1 MKLNLPQVK
10 TLYSPSILG
19 IVEEKSPTH
28 SRLRSEVSE
37 EVSNPSRA
45 MGQYPSAP
53 ILSIIPPASDKT
65 NPSEPKTSHVDNN
78 SPVQPAGDDWNFPDA
93 ADSDEE
99 IPAEATR
106 NSLSPPDNSRKS
118 QAGVIRSHHAGKGV
132 SANTEMD
139 TVYTEKL
146 VGGTAVTAS
155 SSPVTSSTTW
165 NTIDGASLVDDD
177 VISFEGTARGGGSIS
192 GSYTISDITSD
203 TIQDL
208 LTEITAAF
216 DSDISASIDSSG
228 QLVLTD
234 NYEGDSQISL
244 IFDYSETT
252 NQVDIFGDVLTTN
265 GDGQEGRFAM
275 AITAINNGSDQ
286 LELTNDSYGSDN
298 SFTIEE
304 DTDTGLWTGSQTT
317 PVDVDNG
324 LDVAGTIN
332 GEAATGNGQKLTGDE
347 DEASVDGL
355 VIKYTGSSTGD
366 VGEVTFT
373 AGVAELFE
381 RTLYNI
387 TDSYEG
393 YVAYKQDSLSDRI
406 DNLEDNIEA
415 TTDRLNLKMNS
426 MINRFV
432 LMELALSEVQNM
444 SSWLAGQLNAAESGW
459 V

>member
-1 MKLNLPQVK
+1 M
-10 TLYSPSILG
+10 
-19 IVEEKSPTH
+19 
-28 SRLRSEVSE
+28 
-37 EVSNPSRA
+37 
-45 MGQYPSAP
+45 
-53 ILSIIPPASDKT
+53 
-65 NPSEPKTSHVDNN
+65 
-78 SPVQPAGDDWNFPDA
+78 
-93 ADSDEE
+93 
-99 IPAEATR
+99 
-106 NSLSPPDNSRKS
+106 
-118 QAGVIRSHHAGKGV
+118 
-132 SANTEMD
+132 
-139 TVYTEKL
+139 
-146 VGGTAVTAS
+146 
-155 SSPVTSSTTW
+155 
-165 NTIDGASLVDDD
+165 
-177 VISFEGTARGGGSIS
+177 
-192 GSYTISDITSD
+192 
-203 TIQDL
+203 
-208 LTEITAAF
+208 
-216 DSDISASIDSSG
+216 
-228 QLVLTD
+228 
-234 NYEGDSQISL
+234 
-244 IFDYSETT
+244 
-252 NQVDIFGDVLTTN
+252 DIFGDVLTTN